1 MSPNSKAKI
10 ISESLPYIKNFFGKT
25 IVIKY
30 GGNAMIDDKLKQ
42 SFAKDVVLLKLV
54 GMNPVIV
61 HGGGPQIDINLNKL
75 GKKRNFKGG
84 MRITDSET
92 MNIVDRVLSKI
103 NKEIVDLIKANG
115 GKAENINK
123 KYPGELIKVKKL
135 LVYDSS
141 NPKRLIDLGQVGEIK
156 KINPVFIKNSIKN
169 DIIPVISSIGLGD
182 KDKKKYNINA
192 DVVAGKLAVA
202 IKAEKLILLTNT
214 KGVLNKEKKLITG
227 LKSKQIEKL
236 IKNESIAG
244 GMLPKINSALYAA
257 KNNVNS
263 VHIIDGRVEHALL
276 LEILTDQGIGTLIKV
291 K

>member
-84 MRITDSET
+84 MRVTDSET